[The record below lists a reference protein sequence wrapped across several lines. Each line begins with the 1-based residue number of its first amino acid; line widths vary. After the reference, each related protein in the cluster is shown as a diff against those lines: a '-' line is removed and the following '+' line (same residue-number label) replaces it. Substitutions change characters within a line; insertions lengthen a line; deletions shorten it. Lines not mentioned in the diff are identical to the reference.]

1 MVRRAVALGF
11 LVSFTLEF
19 GPTLLFFLVSQY
31 WGFFP
36 GAIVLV
42 ATTALSLVVAL
53 IRDKR
58 IALFALLSSVLLLL
72 FGALSIFFW
81 DPWWLFVEY
90 TLYNALFGTALVWGY
105 LRGRGLLKPLFGGMF
120 LMTER
125 GWRILSLRWGIVF
138 LVTAV
143 VNEYVWRGMGE
154 GDWVMFRFASA
165 VLLCVFGFSQFFLA
179 RRERLPEATEW
190 GLRP

>member
-1 MVRRAVALGF
+1 M
-11 LVSFTLEF
+11 
-19 GPTLLFFLVSQY
+19 
-31 WGFFP
+31 
-36 GAIVLV
+36 LV
-42 ATTALSLVVAL
+42 ATTALSLAVAL
-53 IRDKR
+53 VRDKR

-72 FGALSIFFW
+72 FGALSIFLW

-105 LRGRGLLKPLFGGMF
+105 LRGKGLLKPLFGGMF